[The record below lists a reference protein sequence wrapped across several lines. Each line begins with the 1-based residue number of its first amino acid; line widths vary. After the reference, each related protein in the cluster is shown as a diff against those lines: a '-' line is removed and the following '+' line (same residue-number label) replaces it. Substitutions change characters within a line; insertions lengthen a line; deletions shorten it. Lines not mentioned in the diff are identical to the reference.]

1 MKLIIN
7 ASNLYGSGGLQVA
20 YSFIHECRKFAWH
33 EYHVFL
39 CPKLTDQIEIQQFPS
54 NFIFYHSPVIPAP
67 FGKARQEMLKL
78 SRLEREIS
86 PDIVFT
92 VFGPTYWTPRATHL
106 MGYAMPHFIYTDSP
120 FFQIISWKE
129 NVIWKLRGFIKMWYV
144 KRNTRYFHVETD
156 DVRQRLA
163 AKLKIPVTNIF
174 TVGNTH
180 NASYDA
186 FNPENAHASILPDMN
201 GTFNLVCISGSF
213 EHKNLDIL
221 NRVIPELK
229 HLGVDD
235 VRFILT
241 IEPEKM
247 GLLFSAEAREWIV
260 NTGPVPV
267 DVCPVLYHRSDAV
280 FLPTLLE
287 CFSANYPEAMKMERP
302 LVTSGMGF
310 ARTICGDA
318 ALYFD
323 PVDPED
329 IAEKIKRLRD
339 DALLREALVDN
350 GRRVLAKLNT
360 AESRAQQYLHLCE
373 QLANQNKQL

>member
-7 ASNLYGSGGLQVA
+7 GSNLYGSGGLQVA
-20 YSFIHECRKFAWH
+20 YSFIHECLKFPQH
-33 EYHVFL
+33 EYFVML
-39 CPKLTDQIEIQQFPS
+39 CPKLTDQLDKKQFPA
-54 NFIFYHSPVIPAP
+54 NFHFYHSLVIPAP
-67 FGKARQEMLKL
+67 FGSARQEMQRL
-78 SRLEREIS
+78 SRLEREID
-86 PDIVFT
+86 PDMVFT
-92 VFGPTYWTPRATHL
+92 VFGPTYWTPRAPHL

-120 FFQIISWKE
+120 FYQVISLKE
-129 NVIWKLRGFIKMWYV
+129 NVIWKLRGLIKMWYL
-144 KRNTRYFHVETD
+144 KRNARYFHVETE

-163 AKLKIPVTNIF
+163 AKLNIPVTRIY
-174 TVGNTH
+174 TVGNTY
-180 NASYDA
+180 NAAYNA
-186 FNPENAHASILPDMN
+186 FNPDLADASIMPDMS

-229 HLGVDD
+229 RLGVDD

-247 GLLFSAEAREWIV
+247 ELLFSAEAREWIV

-302 LVTSGMGF
+302 LVTSGLSF

-323 PVDPED
+323 PVDPVD
-329 IAEKIKRLRD
+329 IAAKIKLLRN
-339 DALLREALVDN
+339 DALLRETLVDN
-350 GRRVLAKLNT
+350 GRKVLATLNT
-360 AESRAQQYLHLCE
+360 AESRAQQYLQLCE
-373 QLANQNKQL
+373 QLSNQNK